1 MATDPPATLAGWLR
15 TRSDEQLGALLTAR
29 PDVARPVPSDL
40 VALASRLAVPV
51 SPGRALDELDAA
63 TLQVLDVVLL
73 APTDG
78 VAPDELFAALPGL
91 PDDVLES
98 AVSRLTS
105 RALLWGDD
113 VLRAPDPVRR
123 AVRHPAGLGR
133 RAVDLRV
140 QLPPDL
146 TATVAELPPE
156 ERAVLERLAADRPV
170 GHLPD
175 TPADGGGSPARRLLS
190 RGLLARVDALNVELP
205 RELGLLLRGDLPY
218 GPPRLRPEPA
228 VTTADPGSVDRR
240 GAGGRR
246 DVRGGGG
253 GVRREAGGG
262 RGRREKEPPGLLRSG
277 GVGVRDQK
285 RLARAL
291 HVGEPDAAW
300 LLELA
305 FAAGL
310 LDVGGPHRDEWLPTR
325 AYDIWREQD
334 LADRWAVLAAG
345 CLSAVRLPSLAGQRD
360 VAGKAVNP
368 LSPDLVR
375 HTAPAIRRST
385 LTVLAEYP
393 AGSGLAD
400 DALVA
405 LLRWRTPRRAD
416 RLAPV
421 PAMLAEAAR
430 LGILVGGLLSTAG
443 RGLLTSGEDGAAEGM
458 RVLLPEPVDHVLA
471 QPDLSL
477 VAPGPLV
484 ADLADTLA
492 VVADVESSG
501 GATVFRVSESS
512 VRRALDAGWAAADL
526 HEFFARA
533 SRTPVPQ
540 ALDYLVDDVAR
551 QHGRLRVGAI
561 ESYVRSD
568 DHGLLSQVL
577 NDRRTAAAELRRLA
591 PGVLVS
597 PLGADEVLT
606 VLRDAGYAPAGES
619 PGGAVLTRPPGRP
632 RAAGRRSGPEALAV
646 GRPLTEAE
654 RATVVREIRA
664 GDAALSARRTEAVRQ
679 VPGVTTA
686 GTLELLSRAVRE
698 GVLVWLGYVDAQGSG
713 SQRVVRPVS
722 LAGGFLQ
729 GFDERRGE
737 ARTFAVHR
745 ITTVALVDEDDELP
759 TG

>member
-1 MATDPPATLAGWLR
+1 MPPEPPATLAAWLR
-15 TRSDEQLGALLTAR
+15 TRSDEQLSALLAAR
-29 PDVARPVPSDL
+29 PDVARPAPSDV

-51 SPGRALDELDAA
+51 SVDRALDELDAG

-78 VAPDELFAALPGL
+78 VAPDAILAALPAV
-91 PDDVLES
+91 PDDVLDQ
-98 AVSRLTS
+98 ALDRLTT

-133 RAVDLRV
+133 RATELRL
-140 QLPPDL
+140 QLPADVPAALGALDH
-146 TATVAELPPE
+146 E
-156 ERAVLERLAADRPV
+156 ERAVLERLAGERPV

-175 TPADGGGSPARRLLS
+175 TPSDGRGTPARRLLAA
-190 RGLLARVDALNVELP
+190 GLLARIDALNVELP
-205 RELGLLLRGDLPY
+205 REIGLYLRGDAPF
-218 GPPRLRPEPA
+218 GPARLRPEPA
-228 VTTADPGSVDRR
+228 VTTHEQGSVDRR
-240 GAGGRR
+240 AAGAALESVGK
-246 DVRGGGG
+246 VEELLA
-253 GVRREAGGG
+253 VLE
-262 RGRREKEPPGLLRSG
+262 EEPAGLLRSG

-285 RLARAL
+285 RLAREL

-305 FAAGL
+305 YTAGL

-325 AYDIWREQD
+325 GYDLWREQD
-334 LADRWAVLAAG
+334 LADRWATLAAG
-345 CLSAVRLPSLAGQRD
+345 WLAGTRLPSLVGQRD

-375 HTAPAIRRST
+375 HTAPAIRRSA
-385 LTVLAEYP
+385 LTGLAGFP
-393 AGSGLAD
+393 SGSGLAPED
-400 DALVA
+400 LVA

-430 LGILVGGLLSTAG
+430 LGAVVGGVLATAG
-443 RGLLTSGEDGAAEGM
+443 RGLLARGEDGAADGM
-458 RVLLPEPVDHVLA
+458 RGLLPEPVDHVLA

-484 ADLADTLA
+484 SELADTLA

-512 VRRALDAGWAAADL
+512 VRRALDSGWSASDL
-526 HEFFARA
+526 HDFFARV

-551 QHGRLRVGAI
+551 QHGRLRVGSI

-577 NDRRTAAAELRRLA
+577 NDRRTASAELRRLA

-597 PLGADEVLT
+597 GLGADEVLT
-606 VLRDAGYAPAGES
+606 VLRDAGYAPAGEN
-619 PGGAVLTRPPGRP
+619 PGGAVLTRPPARP
-632 RAAGRRSGPEALAV
+632 RAAGRRPGEPSPVARSLTAAELA
-646 GRPLTEAE
+646 
-654 RATVVREIRA
+654 ATVREMRA
-664 GDAALSARRTEAVRQ
+664 GDAALSARRGEAVRS

-686 GTLELLSRAVRE
+686 GTLELLSRAI
-698 GVLVWLGYVDAQGSG
+698 GAGIPVWLGYVDAQGSG
-713 SQRVVRPVS
+713 SQRVVQPVS
-722 LAGGFLQ
+722 LVGGFLS
-729 GFDERRGE
+729 GYDERRGE
-737 ARTFAVHR
+737 NSTFAVHR
-745 ITTVALVDEDDELP
+745 ITSVALVEQEASAAES
-759 TG
+759 G

>member
-1 MATDPPATLAGWLR
+1 
-15 TRSDEQLGALLTAR
+15 
-29 PDVARPVPSDL
+29 

-51 SPGRALDELDAA
+51 SVDRALDELDAA

-73 APTDG
+73 AETDG
-78 VAPDELFAALPGL
+78 VPPDELVAALPHLDEGAL
-91 PDDVLES
+91 DAALET
-98 AVSRLTS
+98 LTT

-113 VLRAPDPVRR
+113 LLRAPDPVRR

-133 RAVDLRV
+133 RATELRV
-140 QLPPDL
+140 QLPGDL
-146 TATVAELPPE
+146 RAVLAELPAD
-156 ERAVLERLAADRPV
+156 ERGVLERLAGDRPV

-175 TPADGGGSPARRLLS
+175 APADGGRSPARRLLQ
-190 RGLLARVDALNVELP
+190 RGLLARIDALNVELP
-205 RELGLLLRGDLPY
+205 REIGLALRGSAPY

-228 VTTADPGSVDRR
+228 VVRRDPAVVDRQAA
-240 GAGGRR
+240 GAALESVGRI
-246 DVRGGGG
+246 G
-253 GVRREAGGG
+253 ELLALL
-262 RGRREKEPPGLLRSG
+262 EEEPAGLLRSG

-285 RLARAL
+285 RLAKAL
-291 HVGEPDAAW
+291 HVAEPEASW

-325 AYDIWREQD
+325 AYDLWREQD
-334 LADRWAVLAAG
+334 LPTRWAALAAG
-345 CLSAVRLPSLAGQRD
+345 WVAAVRLPSLVGHRD

-375 HTAPAIRRST
+375 HTAPAIRRSA
-385 LTVLAEYP
+385 LSALADSA
-393 AGSGLAD
+393 AGEGLAAD
-400 DALVA
+400 DLVA
-405 LLRWRTPRRAD
+405 LLRWRTPRRSD

-421 PAMLAEAAR
+421 PDLLAEAAR
-430 LGILVGGLLSTAG
+430 LGVVVGGVLSTAG
-443 RGLLTSGEDGAAEGM
+443 RGLLRAGEDGAADGM
-458 RVLLPEPVDHVLA
+458 RGLLPEPVDHVLA

-484 ADLADTLA
+484 AELADTLA

-512 VRRALDAGWAAADL
+512 VRRALDSGWSATDL

-577 NDRRTAAAELRRLA
+577 NDKRAAAAELRRLA

-597 PLGADEVLT
+597 PLGADEVLA
-606 VLRDAGYAPAGES
+606 VLRSSGYAPAGES
-619 PGGAVLTRPPGRP
+619 AGGAVLTRPPGRP
-632 RAAGRRSGPEALAV
+632 RAAGRRPGGEPVPA
-646 GRPLTEAE
+646 GRPLTSDELD
-654 RATVVREIRA
+654 ATVREIRA
-664 GDAALSARRTEAVRQ
+664 GDAAVAARRGEAVRQ

-686 GTLELLSRAVRE
+686 STLELLSRAVRE
-698 GVLVWLGYVDAQGSG
+698 GTPVWLGYVDAQGSG
-713 SQRVVRPVS
+713 SQRVVQPVS
-722 LAGGFLQ
+722 LVGGFLQ
-729 GFDERRGE
+729 GYDERRGE
-737 ARTFAVHR
+737 NRTFAVHR
-745 ITTVALVDEDDELP
+745 ITSVALVDEDQEP
-759 TG
+759 VPIR

>member
-1 MATDPPATLAGWLR
+1 MPTEPPATLAAWLR
-15 TRSDEQLGALLTAR
+15 TRSDAQLSALLVAR
-29 PDVARPVPSDL
+29 PDVARPAPSDI

-51 SPGRALDELDAA
+51 SVDRALDELDAA

-78 VAPDELFAALPGL
+78 LAPDELVAALPDV
-91 PDDVLES
+91 PTDVLEAS
-98 AVSRLTS
+98 LDRLAT

-113 VLRAPDPVRR
+113 VLHAPDPVRR
-123 AVRHPAGLGR
+123 AVRHPGGLGR
-133 RAVDLRV
+133 RATELRV
-140 QLPPDL
+140 QLPGDL
-146 TATVAELPPE
+146 PAALAELAPE
-156 ERAVLERLAADRPV
+156 ERMVLERLAGDRPV

-175 TPADGGGSPARRLLS
+175 GPADGARTPARRLLQ
-190 RGLLARVDALNVELP
+190 RGLLARIDALNVELP
-205 RELGLLLRGDLPY
+205 REIGLLLRNGHPY

-228 VTTADPGSVDRR
+228 VTTHEQGPMDRR
-240 GAGGRR
+240 AAGAALESVGR
-246 DVRGGGG
+246 VGELLA
-253 GVRREAGGG
+253 VLE
-262 RGRREKEPPGLLRSG
+262 EEPAGLLRSG

-285 RLARAL
+285 RLARVL
-291 HVGEPDAAW
+291 HVGEPEAAW

-305 FAAGL
+305 YAAGL

-334 LADRWAVLAAG
+334 LADRWAALAAG
-345 CLSAVRLPSLAGQRD
+345 WLSGVRLPSLVGQRD
-360 VAGKAVNP
+360 AAGKAVNP

-375 HTAPAIRRST
+375 HTAPAIRRSA

-393 AGSGLAD
+393 PGSGLAPED
-400 DALVA
+400 LVA

-421 PAMLAEAAR
+421 PGMLGEAAR
-430 LGILVGGLLSTAG
+430 LGVVVGGVLSTAG
-443 RGLLTSGEDGAAEGM
+443 RGLLTAGEDGAADGM
-458 RVLLPEPVDHVLA
+458 RGLLPEPVDHVLA

-484 ADLADTLA
+484 SELADTLA

-501 GATVFRVSESS
+501 GATVFRVSEGS
-512 VRRALDAGWAAADL
+512 VRRALDAGWSASDL
-526 HEFFARA
+526 HDFFTRA
-533 SRTPVPQ
+533 SRTSVPQ
-540 ALDYLVDDVAR
+540 ALDYLIDDVAR

-577 NDRRTAAAELRRLA
+577 NDRRTASAELRRLA

-597 PLGADEVLT
+597 GLGADEVLT
-606 VLRDAGYAPAGES
+606 VLREAGYAPAGEN
-619 PGGAVLTRPPGRP
+619 PGGAVLTRPPARP
-632 RAAGRRSGPEALAV
+632 RAAGRRTGTETNPAP
-646 GRPLTEAE
+646 RPLTDAE
-654 RATVVREIRA
+654 LEGTVREVRA
-664 GDAALSARRTEAVRQ
+664 GDAALSARRGEAVRQ

-698 GVLVWLGYVDAQGSG
+698 ALPVWLGYVDAQGSG

-722 LAGGFLQ
+722 LVGGFLQ
-729 GFDERRGE
+729 GYDERRGE
-737 ARTFAVHR
+737 NSTFAVHR
-745 ITTVALVDEDDELP
+745 ITSVALVEEEASAAES
-759 TG
+759 G